1 MPFDIVWTKRA
12 EADLNSTY
20 DYIAADDKFK
30 ADSVARQIISAVESL
45 REMPGRARYVPE
57 LLRKNIATYRELLV
71 SVWRVIIY
79 IGDDKVY
86 VLGIIDGRRNAEDIL
101 FNRLVL

>member
-1 MPFDIVWTKRA
+1 MPFDIIWTKRA
-12 EADLNSTY
+12 EADLDSTY
-20 DYIAADDKFK
+20 DYIAVDDKLK
-30 ADSVARQIISAVESL
+30 ADSVARQIIAAVESL